1 MSLPRNRFDVVVIG
15 GGPAGTA
22 VALAL
27 VTQGVSVLVVERSN
41 YQQLRFGETLPP
53 EIQPTLS
60 RLGLWHGFLQAHH
73 LRSVGI
79 RSIWGSTEPYDQSF
93 IFNPYNDGWHVDR
106 RAFDEF

>member
-60 RLGLWHGFLQAHH
+60 RLGLARFPAGASPSLGRDTQ
-73 LRSVGI
+73 
-79 RSIWGSTEPYDQSF
+79 Y
-93 IFNPYNDGWHVDR
+93 
-106 RAFDEF
+106 